1 MKNKEIKICIIE
13 EIKLVRTALKLSLSK
28 YENLNI
34 INDLNSTKE
43 AIKTK
48 TKADIFII
56 STNSINDIRLIKSYF
71 PSSKTIVLY
80 SGEIEKS
87 LFNLGINGLSYK
99 NIDIDDL
106 HKVIELINRGG
117 FWFDENI
124 AKKAIQILSP
134 HKTHSNIY
142 KLTTREQE
150 VLKLVAKGFSNT
162 QIANILFI
170 SAHTAK
176 VHVSNILNKLE
187 VTDRVQAAIKAY
199 ENDMLNEEDEPNK
212 ITN

>member
-1 MKNKEIKICIIE
+1 M
-13 EIKLVRTALKLSLSK
+13 
-28 YENLNI
+28 
-34 INDLNSTKE
+34 
-43 AIKTK
+43 
-48 TKADIFII
+48 
-56 STNSINDIRLIKSYF
+56 
-71 PSSKTIVLY
+71 
-80 SGEIEKS
+80 
-87 LFNLGINGLSYK
+87 
-99 NIDIDDL
+99 

-134 HKTHSNIY
+134 HKSHSNIY